1 MLKRMTEGYK
11 IRAHIQPENIFNGW
25 DDVDL
30 LRVDEKGSMKKYAEL
45 VYQALSKEF
54 PGADVEAGDQKPWR
68 THVIA
73 PEGDLHEAG
82 ELAEG
87 ARQVVGE
94 VWESEEWVVYY
105 DTHDMEIAGHIDAG
119 HSEYWAG
126 TYGQKPFFAWAYQ
139 VPRAEESL
147 PALLSEAL
155 ANGKT
160 GGWKYGAVMGEVKA
174 EIVGCADTFI
184 GLDDALV
191 EQLKAMAEKL

>member
-1 MLKRMTEGYK
+1 MYKGYK
-11 IRAHIQPENIFNGW
+11 VRAHIEPENIFNGW
-25 DDVDL
+25 DDSDL
-30 LRVDEKGSMKKYAEL
+30 VRVDEQASMKKYREM
-45 VYQALSKEF
+45 VFDALEKEF
-54 PGADVEAGDQKPWR
+54 PGADVEVGPQNPWG
-68 THVIA
+68 THVIT
-73 PEGDLHEAG
+73 PEGDLYEAG
-82 ELAEG
+82 ELADRVEG
-87 ARQVVGE
+87 ILTE
-94 VWESEEWVVYY
+94 VMDGLEWVVYY

-139 VPRAEESL
+139 VPRAEENL

-160 GGWKYGAVMGEVKA
+160 GDWKYGAVVGEVKA

-191 EQLKAMAEKL
+191 EQIRAMAERL

>member
-1 MLKRMTEGYK
+1 MYKGYK
-11 IRAHIQPENIFNGW
+11 IRAHIEPENIFNGW

-45 VYQALSKEF
+45 VYEALKETF
-54 PGADVEAGDQKPWR
+54 PGADIEAGPQNPWR
-68 THVIA
+68 THVI
-73 PEGDLHEAG
+73 GDLCQAG
-82 ELAEG
+82 GWRGKLAEEVD
-87 ARQVVGE
+87 RVIGE
-94 VWESEEWVVYY
+94 VWESEQWVVYY

-160 GGWKYGAVMGEVKA
+160 GDWKYGAVMGEVKA

-184 GLDDALV
+184 GFDDALV
-191 EQLKAMAEKL
+191 EQLRAMAEKL

>member
-1 MLKRMTEGYK
+1 MHKGYK

-25 DDVDL
+25 DDSDL
-30 LRVDEKGSMKKYAEL
+30 VRVDEQASMKKYREM
-45 VYQALSKEF
+45 VFDALEKEF
-54 PGADVEAGDQKPWR
+54 PGADIEAREQNPYK
-68 THVIA
+68 THIIT
-73 PEGDLHEAG
+73 PEGDLYEARDFG
-82 ELAEG
+82 GLAEEVD
-87 ARQVVGE
+87 RVIGE
-94 VWESEEWVVYY
+94 VWESEQWVVYY

-160 GGWKYGAVMGEVKA
+160 GDWKYGAVMGEVKA

-191 EQLKAMAEKL
+191 EQLKAMAERL